1 MYYIYTYICIIYIH
15 IHMSV
20 YIHICIYIYI
30 YTYACTYCK
39 CQSVVHERFQEL
51 YLLRCHGYPR
61 VFTPPLCQV
70 GLECP
75 WSSGCCLVLS
85 SLALWTLTWYLGNHC
100 QKIIERGFKPSA
112 NLNALCGTH
121 LCQNKDPNLKSFS
134 TLSWVSCATYLLNSK
149 AMFDGRIGVP
159 RSPFQREP
167 IWAQLHSAKVWIWRW
182 IEDRWQTGEE
192 HQSSKTSWKKQQICS
207 WRVLA
212 APWWVLGRTSR
223 NHGCPKHHLIISM
236 HTNFLVIL
244 GWKVSKKAGC
254 AMARNCSLGNLPSSG
269 ENYCTEDGSTV
280 RFAAHWISQCT
291 ASWCGW
297 KDPTYCKADQNWN
310 WMELTMFVLSFY
322 AR

>member
-1 MYYIYTYICIIYIH
+1 MYYIYIHTYICIIYIH

-20 YIHICIYIYI
+20 YIHICIYI

-51 YLLRCHGYPR
+51 YWLRCHGYPR

-85 SLALWTLTWYLGNHC
+85 SLALWTLTWHLGNHC

-159 RSPFQREP
+159 RSPFHGSPSERNFIQPRFGSDGELKTVDKREKNIRVQKP
-167 IWAQLHSAKVWIWRW
+167 PGRNSRSVV
-182 IEDRWQTGEE
+182 EE
-192 HQSSKTSWKKQQICS
+192 C
-207 WRVLA
+207 
-212 APWWVLGRTSR
+212 
-223 NHGCPKHHLIISM
+223 
-236 HTNFLVIL
+236 
-244 GWKVSKKAGC
+244 
-254 AMARNCSLGNLPSSG
+254 
-269 ENYCTEDGSTV
+269 
-280 RFAAHWISQCT
+280 
-291 ASWCGW
+291 
-297 KDPTYCKADQNWN
+297 
-310 WMELTMFVLSFY
+310 
-322 AR
+322 